1 MTDPNQVTGSAGLRA
16 VRLTPSVSAAEAE
29 EVVRR
34 RLGGGQASARLVHH
48 PFWHVRLL
56 VQRERGRSLARLF
69 GRGDTGG
76 FGAGGAASSAA
87 VDVLVD
93 ARGGTSFIAHFP
105 VEGTAIEASGALAEA
120 PSEAV
125 VRQARDL
132 AAAALRKRYRLGV
145 VFDLEP
151 EEPRGVLKP
160 NWVVEARGRGMS
172 ARMLVDGFDGSHWV
186 IEAKKTN

>member
-1 MTDPNQVTGSAGLRA
+1 M
-16 VRLTPSVSAAEAE
+16 
-29 EVVRR
+29 
-34 RLGGGQASARLVHH
+34 
-48 PFWHVRLL
+48 
-56 VQRERGRSLARLF
+56 
-69 GRGDTGG
+69 
-76 FGAGGAASSAA
+76 AGGDAAGGEVSSAA

-105 VEGTAIEASGALAEA
+105 VEGTAVEASGALAEV
-120 PSEAV
+120 PSDAV

-132 AAAALRKRYRLGV
+132 AAAALRKRYRLGM

-160 NWVVEARGRGMS
+160 NWVVDGRGRGMN

-186 IEAKKTN
+186 ISAEKV

>member
-1 MTDPNQVTGSAGLRA
+1 M
-16 VRLTPSVSAAEAE
+16 
-29 EVVRR
+29 
-34 RLGGGQASARLVHH
+34 
-48 PFWHVRLL
+48 
-56 VQRERGRSLARLF
+56 
-69 GRGDTGG
+69 
-76 FGAGGAASSAA
+76 
-87 VDVLVD
+87 LVD

-132 AAAALRKRYRLGV
+132 AAAALRKRYRLGM
-145 VFDLEP
+145 VFDLDP

-186 IEAKKTN
+186 IEANKTS